1 MNKSLAIE
9 KYYRT
14 ASVVAAREGDHELA
28 AEYQL
33 KATEARED
41 RIMEEKQVQWDNDTI
56 DLH

>member
-28 AEYQL
+28 AE
-33 KATEARED
+33 
-41 RIMEEKQVQWDNDTI
+41 
-56 DLH
+56 